1 MLLAASLMS
10 PLGVVAQSF
19 SESLLTTENAY
30 NPMPSPDGKHI
41 AFVRVGWGESG
52 VSSFGRSSLVSDVK
66 VMSVGGAAVPH
77 LLAKGYFLSG
87 WTPDSV
93 RLVCFRDSKYVLV
106 SISGEQSGVGRIPND
121 PKVPMQTERAAYSSS
136 LETMIWSRPVN
147 QFQWVIE
154 APGGTVV
161 EEGTL
166 GSGRAIPSPD
176 GQYLAVFD
184 DGSETNLRVYDLRRK
199 SWKKLGRI
207 NIHPDRNWSYIQ
219 PDWSPWF
226 SDSSRLVFLR
236 DSTFVIVTPD
246 GRDKTEIK
254 IEGRAGL
261 PTPSPDGKSIA
272 YATFE
277 PRPMKV
283 RPDLQFWGGTTI
295 MVVSTST
302 GSKPRPVTLKNSD
315 EVYDLKW
322 LNNGA
327 IVFDRVADEQF
338 YGQARIWAVR
348 EVSSN
353 SWSVVPVQG
362 VDATPANR
370 LIRQRFSWRTGYCR
384 CKPRQGCVFV

>member
-1 MLLAASLMS
+1 VNYARSKPINALLMLLAASLLS

-19 SESLLTTENAY
+19 GESLLTTENAY
-30 NPMPSPDGKHI
+30 NPMPSPDGNHI
-41 AFVRVGWGESG
+41 AFVRVGWGESW
-52 VSSFGRSSLVSDVK
+52 VTSFGRSSLVSDVK
-66 VMSVGGAAVPH
+66 VIRAGGGDVPH

-93 RLVCFRDSKYVLV
+93 RLICFRDSRYALV
-106 SISGEQSGVGRIPND
+106 SISGEQSGVGCIPND
-121 PKVPMQTERAAYSSS
+121 SRVPIKTERVAYSSS
-136 LETMIWSRPVN
+136 SEAMIWSRPVD

-154 APGGTVV
+154 AAPGGRIV

-176 GQYLAVFD
+176 GQYLAVVG
-184 DGSETNLRVYDLRRK
+184 DGSEANLRVYDLRRK
-199 SWKKLGRI
+199 SWKELGRI
-207 NIHPDRNWSYIQ
+207 SIHPDENWSYIQ

-226 SDSSRLVFLR
+226 ADSSRLVYLR
-236 DSTFVIVTPD
+236 DSTLVIATPD
-246 GRDKTEIK
+246 GRNKTEIK
-254 IEGRAGL
+254 IEGQAGL

-277 PRPMKV
+277 PRPMKE

-302 GSKPRPVTLKNSD
+302 GTKPRPITLKNSD

-322 LNNGA
+322 LNNGD

-338 YGQARIWAVR
+338 YGHARIWKVT
-348 EVSSN
+348 
-353 SWSVVPVQG
+353 VPPQ
-362 VDATPANR
+362 
-370 LIRQRFSWRTGYCR
+370 
-384 CKPRQGCVFV
+384 